1 LEMLSI
7 PANEPF
13 LIKTAED
20 VDLVNPNISFVN
32 KTIVYSAEP
41 KAEAAGVEY
50 GGNEFLGTY
59 TAIAAADLNYNTTD
73 RHFAFLGNSS
83 YTGSKGQALSNTWY
97 NATLAGLVINPM
109 EAYLHYSPDKG
120 SAAAPII
127 TIEDYDFENGTTA
140 IKTLNV
146 DTMMLIY
153 GLLLVKMGLEHPFTK
168 YLSVTAIGLIVMAA
182 SASLTYHMIIIM
194 MIPIIIASMYTSKR
208 LSVYAFIF
216 TVGGI
221 TISTYVGYYFGV
233 CDANMALLTVTS
245 LDHLQKD
252 GVFLLNKVNENPMV
266 TLALYYVMPRSLMAV
281 AFYYVSNSV
290 NSIVRKSMENAMRMV
305 QAASMDDMT
314 GLYSKNKLLETVEHM
329 EPKERPVAVIY
340 WDVNQ
345 LKYVNDT
352 FGHLYGDQLIAKIAG
367 SIRAAVTSEE
377 TNAYRYGGDEFLM
390 IIPDGTQEI
399 AEDVIEKW
407 RQVMKPIQK
416 NSEIPVSASVG
427 KYENIMEL
435 IEIADQRMY
444 KDKQLRRQ

>member
-1 LEMLSI
+1 MW
-7 PANEPF
+7 
-13 LIKTAED
+13 
-20 VDLVNPNISFVN
+20 
-32 KTIVYSAEP
+32 
-41 KAEAAGVEY
+41 
-50 GGNEFLGTY
+50 
-59 TAIAAADLNYNTTD
+59 AI
-73 RHFAFLGNSS
+73 
-83 YTGSKGQALSNTWY
+83 
-97 NATLAGLVINPM
+97 I
-109 EAYLHYSPDKG
+109 
-120 SAAAPII
+120 
-127 TIEDYDFENGTTA
+127 
-140 IKTLNV
+140 
-146 DTMMLIY
+146 
-153 GLLLVKMGLEHPFTK
+153 
-168 YLSVTAIGLIVMAA
+168 
-182 SASLTYHMIIIM
+182 
-194 MIPIIIASMYTSKR
+194 
-208 LSVYAFIF
+208 
-216 TVGGI
+216 
-221 TISTYVGYYFGV
+221 FGV

-290 NSIVRKSMENAMRMV
+290 NSIVRKSMENAIRMV

-367 SIRAAVTSEE
+367 SIRAAVSEE

-427 KYENIMEL
+427 YAVGKYENIMEL

-444 KDKQLRRQ
+444 KDKQLRRDVHGGIVVYQGTGGWGLTNLLAARFFCVRQGKRNVRHGTYRHSAGTDQRNSHGRNRGNQCKRCAASYGNAGQCHCTVNPLHADLFSGDAVFYAL

>member
-1 LEMLSI
+1 MSTCKALLSKI
-7 PANEPF
+7 TNKNAFYEQ
-13 LIKTAED
+13 ED
-20 VDLVNPNISFVN
+20 VTQNIFAFRVVGICILFYSFVMILN
-32 KTIVYSAEP
+32 CLHIFIVDQTIFTRGHV
-41 KAEAAGVEY
+41 AACV
-50 GGNEFLGTY
+50 
-59 TAIAAADLNYNTTD
+59 
-73 RHFAFLGNSS
+73 
-83 YTGSKGQALSNTWY
+83 
-97 NATLAGLVINPM
+97 LV
-109 EAYLHYSPDKG
+109 
-120 SAAAPII
+120 
-127 TIEDYDFENGTTA
+127 
-140 IKTLNV
+140 
-146 DTMMLIY
+146 LIY

-233 CDANMALLTVTS
+233 CDANMALLTATS

-266 TLALYYVMPRSLMAV
+266 
-281 AFYYVSNSV
+281 NSV

-427 KYENIMEL
+427 YAVGKYENIMEL

-444 KDKQLRRQ
+444 KDKQIRRQ

>member
-1 LEMLSI
+1 
-7 PANEPF
+7 
-13 LIKTAED
+13 
-20 VDLVNPNISFVN
+20 
-32 KTIVYSAEP
+32 
-41 KAEAAGVEY
+41 
-50 GGNEFLGTY
+50 
-59 TAIAAADLNYNTTD
+59 
-73 RHFAFLGNSS
+73 
-83 YTGSKGQALSNTWY
+83 
-97 NATLAGLVINPM
+97 
-109 EAYLHYSPDKG
+109 
-120 SAAAPII
+120 
-127 TIEDYDFENGTTA
+127 
-140 IKTLNV
+140 
-146 DTMMLIY
+146 
-153 GLLLVKMGLEHPFTK
+153 
-168 YLSVTAIGLIVMAA
+168 
-182 SASLTYHMIIIM
+182 M
-194 MIPIIIASMYTSKR
+194 MIPIIISSMYTSKR

-216 TVGGI
+216 TVVVI

-427 KYENIMEL
+427 YAVGKYENIMEL

-444 KDKQLRRQ
+444 KDKQIRRQ

>member
-1 LEMLSI
+1 MSTCKALLSKI
-7 PANEPF
+7 INKDAFYEQ
-13 LIKTAED
+13 ED
-20 VDLVNPNISFVN
+20 VTQNIFSFRVVGICILFYSFVMILN
-32 KTIVYSAEP
+32 CLHIFIVDQAIFTRGYV
-41 KAEAAGVEY
+41 AACV
-50 GGNEFLGTY
+50 
-59 TAIAAADLNYNTTD
+59 
-73 RHFAFLGNSS
+73 
-83 YTGSKGQALSNTWY
+83 
-97 NATLAGLVINPM
+97 LA
-109 EAYLHYSPDKG
+109 
-120 SAAAPII
+120 
-127 TIEDYDFENGTTA
+127 
-140 IKTLNV
+140 
-146 DTMMLIY
+146 LIY

-168 YLSVTAIGLIVMAA
+168 YLSVTAIGLIAMVA

-216 TVGGI
+216 TVVVI

-233 CDANMALLTVTS
+233 CDANMALLT
-245 LDHLQKD
+245 
-252 GVFLLNKVNENPMV
+252 
-266 TLALYYVMPRSLMAV
+266 V

-427 KYENIMEL
+427 YAVGKYENIMEL

-444 KDKQLRRQ
+444 KDKQIRRQ

>member
-1 LEMLSI
+1 MSTCKALLSKI
-7 PANEPF
+7 INKNAFYEQ
-13 LIKTAED
+13 ED
-20 VDLVNPNISFVN
+20 VTQNIFAFRVVGICILFYSFVMILN
-32 KTIVYSAEP
+32 CLHIFIVDQTIFTRGYV
-41 KAEAAGVEY
+41 AACV
-50 GGNEFLGTY
+50 
-59 TAIAAADLNYNTTD
+59 
-73 RHFAFLGNSS
+73 
-83 YTGSKGQALSNTWY
+83 
-97 NATLAGLVINPM
+97 LV
-109 EAYLHYSPDKG
+109 
-120 SAAAPII
+120 
-127 TIEDYDFENGTTA
+127 
-140 IKTLNV
+140 
-146 DTMMLIY
+146 LIY

-266 TLALYYVMPRSLMAV
+266 TLALYYVMPLSLMAV

-314 GLYSKNKLLETVEHM
+314 GLYST
-329 EPKERPVAVIY
+329 VAVIY

-427 KYENIMEL
+427 YAVGKYENIMEL